1 MKQAKVKRFRFGQAL
16 SAATMQRTGV
26 AQPPSPVPIT
36 QLRVM
41 LSERAFLAGEAP
53 TPLLPDR
60 PGPAKCAPWWAAGTP
75 VPPSRTAT

>member
-1 MKQAKVKRFRFGQAL
+1 MKQTKVKRFRFGQAL

-60 PGPAKCAPWWAAGTP
+60 PRPREMRAMVGHGYTGAGR
-75 VPPSRTAT
+75 VAQ